1 MVSTQGSIL
10 GYHISEELYNGERTL
25 VYRGYGDDQK
35 PVVIKLLRNLYP
47 SFSELAQF
55 RNQYTIAKNLNFPG
69 IIQTYSL
76 EPYENGYVLV
86 MEDGGI
92 SLKEWSQGIP
102 LSLTEFL
109 PVALALCDIVNILN
123 RHRIIHKDIK
133 PANILIN
140 ADKQVKLIDFS
151 LASDLPREAQTV
163 ISPNVLQGT
172 LGYLSPEQ
180 TGRMNRGIDYRSDF
194 YSLGVTFYELL
205 TGQLPFQSDDAMELI
220 HCHIAKLP
228 PTVHDINPQVA
239 PVLSKII
246 STLMAKNAEDRYQS
260 ALGLKYDLEIAW
272 KQLQETGKIEDFQIK
287 QRDVCDRFIVPEK
300 LYGRE
305 QEIQT
310 LLEAFNRVTHGQTEL
325 MLVAGFSGIG
335 KTAIVNEVHKPI
347 VTKRGYFIKG
357 KFDQFNRNL
366 PFSAFVQALSDLM
379 GQLVSESD
387 RALETWK
394 TQILTAL
401 SDNAQVIIEVI
412 PELELIIGKQPKTIN
427 LSGTAAQNRFN
438 SLFSKFIQVFTSIEH
453 PLVIFLDDLQWAD
466 LASLN
471 LIQLL
476 MSSDHKYLLL
486 IGAYRDH
493 EVFAAH
499 PLMLTLKEIEK
510 NVTINTITL
519 APLTEGSLNQLV
531 ADTLS
536 CLPEV
541 AQSLTQ
547 LVYQRTKGNPFFSRQ
562 FLKMLYEDRLIQFDF
577 QVGHWQCDIIKVKE
591 LIFSDD
597 VVEFMALQLQKLPN
611 CTQDVLKLA
620 ACIGNQFDLETLAIV
635 YEQSH
640 TVTATHLWKA
650 REDSLIIPTSQV
662 HKFFQAEDKLLPEN
676 AWSPATNHPSYKFL
690 HDRIQQA
697 AYSLIP
703 PDQKQSTHLKIGQLL
718 LANATVKRDE
728 NIFAIVNQLNY
739 GVELITQRQEREQLA
754 QLNLI
759 AAQKA
764 RSSTAYSA
772 ASRYANEGISLL
784 DADCWHCQYELALAL
799 HEIAAEVTYLNGNF
813 DQTELLIQTVLAE
826 ARTLIDQ
833 VNIYEIRIQADAAQ
847 SQLLSAVNTA
857 LVFLKLFDIEFP
869 EHPTQSNFQDE
880 LQKIN
885 IILKNQ
891 RVEDL
896 IHLPEITTPEPIAIM
911 RIISNIIPL
920 SFSVMPALFPLFILK
935 QVYLSLQYGNTP
947 TSAFAYANYG
957 LMLCGIVGDIEAGY
971 QFGELAMSLAS
982 NQTSVTAKVIFV
994 FATMI
999 KPWKEHVEK
1008 TLKLLLTAY
1017 KLSLET
1023 GNLEFAAYALYDYCN
1038 NAYFLGHNLENLEQ
1052 EIATYNQAIER
1063 IQQER
1068 SLNCNQIT
1076 QQAILNLLGQSE
1088 TPCRLIGRVYNAEQ
1102 MLAIHLQESYS
1113 IELLEIHR
1121 YQLQLCYL
1129 FGEYHQALW
1138 NATQA
1143 EQYLMAGISKLS
1155 TSEFYLYD
1163 SLTRLALYP
1172 QLEASEQL
1180 QILERIAINQ
1190 SKMQHWSNHAPMNFL
1205 HKFYLVEAEKQRVLG
1220 QRSEAMDLY
1229 DLAITLAKETAY
1241 IQQEALANELAAKF
1255 YLAKGKEKIA
1265 QTYMIEAYYCY
1276 ARWGAKAKTDDLEK
1290 HYPQLLDIIWQRR
1303 GGSSIDKSSSL
1314 HQSIQTSRSSNTI
1327 SESLDFA
1334 TLFKASLA
1342 LSSEIQLEQLI
1353 YTLMQV
1359 LMENA
1364 GAKKAALLL
1373 IKDGDLILEAIA
1385 TINQDVAIVS
1395 LPLSRSLAIPVTL
1408 INYVSHTLK
1417 TILIDDFTSQN
1428 NFITDPY
1435 LMQQQPHSVLCI
1447 PILQQRKLIG
1457 LLYLENQLAIGV
1469 FTEERLKIIQILCA
1483 QAAISLE
1490 NARLY
1495 QQAQNYAQQL
1505 ETSLHSLR
1513 HTQLQMVQNE
1523 KMATLG
1529 NLVAGVAHEIN
1540 NPLGF
1545 LKGSLNNA
1553 QEYIQDIFAH
1563 MQLLPTLDQAVINHA
1578 EEIDLEFITDDLPKL
1593 IDSMKVATE
1602 RIQDLST
1609 SLRTFSRAD
1618 TAKKVATSLQEG
1630 IESTLLILKYR
1641 LKASEKRPAIEVIT
1655 EYALLPPVKC
1665 FLGQLNQ
1672 VFMNILAN
1680 AIDVLDTSLLGQTF
1694 AQIQAKPQIFIRTEV
1709 SSQSTVAIRIK
1720 DNGPGMPEEIK
1731 AQIFDH
1737 LFTTKEVGQGTGLGL
1752 AIARQIVEEVHNG
1765 TLYCNSVLGE
1775 GTEFVIEIPLT

>member
-1 MVSTQGSIL
+1 MTMLSTQGNIL
-10 GYHISEELYNGERTL
+10 GYQISEEIYNGSRTL
-25 VYRGYGDDQK
+25 VYRGYGDNQK
-35 PVVIKLLRNLYP
+35 PVVIKLLKNLYP

-55 RNQYTIAKNLNFPG
+55 RNQYTIAKDLNFPG
-69 IIQTYSL
+69 IIQTHSL
-76 EPYENGYVLV
+76 EHYQNGYVLV

-92 SLKEWSQGIP
+92 SLKDWTQGKP

-109 PVALALCDIVNILN
+109 PIALALCDIVNILN
-123 RHRIIHKDIK
+123 RHRIIHKDLK

-151 LASDLPREAQTV
+151 LASDLPRETQTI

-228 PTVHDINPQVA
+228 PQVHDIVPQIA
-239 PVLSKII
+239 PVISKII

-272 KQLQETGKIEDFQIK
+272 KQLQETGKIEDFEMQE
-287 QRDVCDRFIVPEK
+287 RDLCDRLIIPEK

-310 LLEAFNRVTHGQTEL
+310 LLAAFNRVTHGQTEL

-335 KTAIVNEVHKPI
+335 KTAVVNEVHKPI

-357 KFDQFNRNL
+357 KFDQFNRM
-366 PFSAFVQALSDLM
+366 PFSAFAQALSDLIR
-379 GQLVSESD
+379 QLVSESD

-394 TQILTAL
+394 TQILAAL
-401 SDNAQVIIEVI
+401 SDNAQVIIEII
-412 PELELIIGKQPKTIN
+412 PELELIIGKQPNTVN

-438 SLFSKFIQVFTSIEH
+438 LLFSKFIQVFTCIEH

-466 LASLN
+466 SASLN

-476 MSSDHKYLLL
+476 MSPDNKYLLL

-499 PLMLTLKEIEK
+499 PLMLTIKEIEQA
-510 NVTINTITL
+510 VTINTITL
-519 APLTEGSLNQLV
+519 APLTEASLNQLV

-536 CLPEV
+536 CLPKA

-547 LVYQRTKGNPFFSRQ
+547 LVYQKTKGNPFFSQQLLR
-562 FLKMLYEDRLIQFDF
+562 MLYEDGLIQFDF
-577 QVGHWQCDIIKVKE
+577 HLGHWQCDIVKVKE
-591 LIFSDD
+591 LILTDD
-597 VVEFMALQLQKLPN
+597 IVEFMALQLQKLPS

-635 YEQSH
+635 YEQSL
-640 TVTATHLWKA
+640 TTTATHLWKA
-650 REDSLIIPTSQV
+650 REDGLIIPTSQV
-662 HKFFQAEDKLLPEN
+662 YKFFQAEELLPEN
-676 AWSPATNHPSYKFL
+676 TWSPTANHPSYKFL
-690 HDRIQQA
+690 HDRVQQA

-703 PDQKQSTHLKIGQLL
+703 PHQKQSTHLKIGQLL
-718 LANATVKRDE
+718 LANTIKRED

-739 GVELITQRQEREQLA
+739 GIELITQKQQRAELA

-772 ASRYANEGISLL
+772 AVEYSYQGISFL
-784 DADCWHCQYELALAL
+784 DADCWRCQYELTLAL
-799 HEIAAEVTYLNGNF
+799 HETAAEVTYLNGNF
-813 DQTELLIQTVLAE
+813 EQTELLIQTVLSE
-826 ARTLIDQ
+826 AKTLIEK
-833 VNIYEIRIQADAAQ
+833 VNIYEIKIQSDAAQ
-847 SQLLSAVNTA
+847 SQLLPALKTA
-857 LVFLKLFDIEFP
+857 LVFLESLGIEFP
-869 EHPTQSNFQDE
+869 EQPNQSDFQQG
-880 LQKIN
+880 LQQIN
-885 IILKNQ
+885 LILANQ
-891 RVEDL
+891 RIEDL
-896 IHLPEITTPEPIAIM
+896 IHLPEIAAPQTLAVM
-911 RIISNIIPL
+911 QIISNIIPL
-920 SFSVMPALFPLFILK
+920 AFSVMPALFPLFILK

-957 LMLCGIVGDIEAGY
+957 LILCGMIGDIEAGY
-971 QFGELAMSLAS
+971 KFGELAMVLSS
-982 NQTSVTAKVIFV
+982 QTSVTAKVIFV

-999 KPWKEHVEK
+999 KSWKEHVEK

-1017 KLSLET
+1017 KLSLEI
-1023 GNLEFAAYALYDYCN
+1023 GDLEFAAYSLYDYCN
-1038 NAYFLGHNLENLEQ
+1038 NAYFIGHNLENLQQ
-1052 EIATYNQAIER
+1052 EITTYNQAIEQ

-1068 SLNCNQIT
+1068 VLSCNQIT
-1076 QQAILNLLGQSE
+1076 QQAILNLIGKSIN
-1088 TPCRLIGRVYNAEQ
+1088 PCQLIGNAYNVEQ
-1102 MLAIHLQESYS
+1102 MLPNLQESCS

-1129 FGEYHQALW
+1129 FGEYDQALF

-1143 EQYLMAGISKLS
+1143 EKYLMAGMSKIC
-1155 TSEFYLYD
+1155 TPQFYLYD

-1172 QLEASEQL
+1172 LLEPSEQL
-1180 QILERIAINQ
+1180 QILEKIAVNQ
-1190 SKMQHWSNHAPMNFL
+1190 SKMQHWANHAPMNFL
-1205 HKFYLVEAEKQRVLG
+1205 HKLYLVEAEKQRVLG
-1220 QRSEAMDLY
+1220 NRTEAMDFY
-1229 DLAITLAKETAY
+1229 DLAINLAKENAY
-1241 IQQEALANELAAKF
+1241 IQEEALANELAAKF
-1255 YLAKGKEKIA
+1255 YLNQGKDNIA
-1265 QTYMIEAYYCY
+1265 QVYMLEAYYCY

-1290 HYPQLLDIIWQRR
+1290 DYPQLLAIIWHR
-1303 GGSSIDKSSSL
+1303 GDSSTDILSI
-1314 HQSIQTSRSSNTI
+1314 HQSIQTSRSSNSI

-1342 LSSEIQLEQLI
+1342 LSSEMQSEQLI

-1373 IKDGDLILEAIA
+1373 IKEGNLILEAIA
-1385 TINQDVAIVS
+1385 TINQDVSIVS
-1395 LPLSRSLAIPVTL
+1395 LPLSRNLAIPITL

-1417 TILIDDFTSQN
+1417 TILIDDFTTQN
-1428 NFITDPY
+1428 DFITDPY

-1447 PILQQRKLIG
+1447 PILQQRKIIG
-1457 LLYLENQLAIGV
+1457 LLYLENQIAIGV

-1505 ETSLHSLR
+1505 EDSLHNLK
-1513 HTQLQMVQNE
+1513 HTQIQMVQNE

-1529 NLVAGVAHEIN
+1529 NLVAGIAHEIN

-1545 LKGSLNNA
+1545 LKGSLSHA
-1553 QEYIQDIFAH
+1553 EQYIQDILAH
-1563 MQLLPTLDQAVINHA
+1563 VELLPTTDKALIKHA
-1578 EEIDLEFITDDLPKL
+1578 EEIELEFLTDDLPKL
-1593 IDSMKVATE
+1593 VNSMKMATE

-1609 SLRTFSRAD
+1609 SLRTFSRSD
-1618 TAKKVATSLQEG
+1618 TAQKVACSLQEG

-1641 LKASEKRPAIEVIT
+1641 LKASEKRPTIEVIT
-1655 EYALLPPVKC
+1655 EYASLPPVKC

-1680 AIDVLDTSLLGQTF
+1680 AIDILDTVSITHQTNRL
-1694 AQIQAKPQIFIRTEV
+1694 QIFIRTEV
-1709 SSQSTVAIRIK
+1709 SHHTVAIRIR
-1720 DNGPGMPEEIK
+1720 DNGPGMPAEIK
-1731 AQIFDH
+1731 ARIFDH

-1752 AIARQIVEEVHNG
+1752 AIARQIVEEVHHGN
-1765 TLYCNSVLGE
+1765 LYCNSVLGE
-1775 GTEFVIEIPLT
+1775 GTEFVIEIPIA